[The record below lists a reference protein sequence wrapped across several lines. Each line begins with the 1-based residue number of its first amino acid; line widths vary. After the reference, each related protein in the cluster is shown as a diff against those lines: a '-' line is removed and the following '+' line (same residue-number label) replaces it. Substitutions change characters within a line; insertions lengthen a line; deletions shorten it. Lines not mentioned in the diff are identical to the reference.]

1 MTGLAKSL
9 RQVLEAGEAA
19 VLVTVTGAQGSTPR
33 EAGAA
38 MLVTANDIAGTI
50 GGGELEWRM
59 IAKAR
64 DMITAGEKSAAIDLP
79 LGPELG
85 QCCGGRVA
93 LALQAGDD
101 ETLSRLEATE
111 AAEMEN
117 WPAVL
122 IFGAGHVGRAL
133 AVALSPLPL
142 AVTVIDTRPDAVA
155 GLPSNVYTINSALP
169 EAQVRDAPGGSA
181 FVIVTHSHGLDF
193 TITEAAL
200 ARGDAAYVG
209 MIGSRTKRVQF
220 ERWFAGQGG
229 DSGRLGQLVM
239 PIGGKVKDKRPAVI
253 AATVAAELVGHLL
266 GENAGEGKLDLPSR
280 IAGARS

>member
-1 MTGLAKSL
+1 MLAKFL
-9 RQVLEAGEAA
+9 RHALEVGEPA
-19 VLVTVTGAQGSTPR
+19 VLVTVTGAHGSTPR

-38 MLVTANDIAGTI
+38 MLVSADRIAGTI

-64 DMITAGEKSAAIDLP
+64 DMVTGGEDSAVIDLP

-93 LALQAGDD
+93 LTLEAADR
-101 ETLSRLEATE
+101 ETLARLEAAE
-111 AAEMEN
+111 AAEVET

-133 AVALSPLPL
+133 AAALAPLPL
-142 AVTVIDTRPDAVA
+142 AVTVIDTRPDAMT
-155 GLPSNVYTINSALP
+155 GLPSNVYVINSALP
-169 EAQVRDAPGGSA
+169 EAQVRDAPAGSA

-200 ARGDAAYVG
+200 ARDDAAYVG
-209 MIGSRTKRVQF
+209 MIGSRSKRVQF
-220 ERWFAGQGG
+220 ERWFVGQGG
-229 DSGRLGQLVM
+229 GRDRLDRLVM

-253 AATVAAELVGHLL
+253 AATAASELVEHLL
-266 GENAGEGKLDLPSR
+266 GESAE
-280 IAGARS
+280 GARSGYLQSIADTG

>member
-1 MTGLAKSL
+1 MLAKSL
-9 RQVLEAGEAA
+9 RQALDAGEPA
-19 VLVTVTGAQGSTPR
+19 VMVTVTGAQGSTPR
-33 EAGAA
+33 EAGAT
-38 MLVTANDIAGTI
+38 MLVTGDRIAGTI

-64 DMITAGEKSAAIDLP
+64 EMIAGGEKSAAIDLP

-93 LALQAGDD
+93 LALDAADG
-101 ETLSRLEATE
+101 ETLARLEATE
-111 AAEMEN
+111 SADVES
-117 WPAVL
+117 WPSVL

-133 AVALSPLPL
+133 AAALSPLPL
-142 AVTVIDTRPDAVA
+142 SVSVIDTRPDALA

-169 EAQVRDAPGGSA
+169 EAQVRDAPAGSG

-200 ARGDAAYVG
+200 ARRDAAYVG
-209 MIGSRTKRVQF
+209 MIGSRSKRVQF

-229 DSGRLGQLVM
+229 DNGWLDRLVM
-239 PIGGKVKDKRPAVI
+239 PIGGTVKDKRPVVI
-253 AATVAAELVGHLL
+253 AATVASELVGHLL
-266 GENAGEGKLDLPSR
+266 GESAAEIRHGLSR
-280 IAGARS
+280 KIADTG

>member
-1 MTGLAKSL
+1 VTVLANFL
-9 RQVLEAGEAA
+9 RQTLEAGEPA

-38 MLVTANDIAGTI
+38 MLVAASRIAGTI

-64 DMITAGEKSAAIDLP
+64 DMILAGEDSAAVDLP

-93 LALQAGDD
+93 LTLAAADRG
-101 ETLSRLEATE
+101 TLSRLEAAE
-111 AAEMEN
+111 AAEVEN

-133 AVALSPLPL
+133 AAALAPLPL
-142 AVTVIDTRPDAVA
+142 GVSVIDTRLDALA
-155 GLPSNVYTINSALP
+155 GLPVNVYTINSALP
-169 EAQVRDAPGGSA
+169 EAQVRDAPAGSG
-181 FVIVTHSHGLDF
+181 FVVVTHSHGLDF

-200 ARGDAAYVG
+200 ARQDAAYVG
-209 MIGSRTKRVQF
+209 MIGSRSKRAQF

-229 DSGRLGQLVM
+229 DKAMLERLVM
-239 PIGGKVKDKRPAVI
+239 PIGGRVRDKRPVVI
-253 AATVAAELVGHLL
+253 AATAAAELAEHLL
-266 GENAGEGKLDLPSR
+266 GESAGEDSAARAHP
-280 IAGARS
+280 IADTG

>member
-1 MTGLAKSL
+1 MLAKSL
-9 RQVLEAGEAA
+9 CQALEANEPA

-38 MLVTANDIAGTI
+38 MLVTADAIAGTI

-64 DMITAGEKSAAIDLP
+64 EMITGGEATATIDLP

-93 LALQAGDD
+93 LALEAADR
-101 ETLSRLEATE
+101 ETLRRLEA
-111 AAEMEN
+111 AEVAELEN

-133 AVALSPLPL
+133 VVSLSPLPL
-142 AVTVIDTRPDAVA
+142 AVNVIDTRLDALA
-155 GLPSNVYTINSALP
+155 GLPSNIDTINSALP
-169 EAQVRDAPGGSA
+169 EAQVRDAPAASA

-200 ARGDAAYVG
+200 ARDDAAYVG
-209 MIGSRTKRVQF
+209 MIGSRSKRVQF

-229 DSGRLGQLVM
+229 DAGRLDQLVM
-239 PIGGKVKDKRPAVI
+239 PIGGTVKDKRPAVI

-266 GENAGEGKLDLPSR
+266 GESAEEDISDLSPR
-280 IAGARS
+280 IADAG

>member
-1 MTGLAKSL
+1 MLAKFL
-9 RQVLEAGEAA
+9 RQALDAGTPA
-19 VLVTVTGAQGSTPR
+19 VLVRVTGAKGSTPR
-33 EAGAA
+33 EVGAA
-38 MLVTANDIAGTI
+38 MLVTAERIAGTI

-64 DMITAGEKSAAIDLP
+64 DMITSGEERAMIELP

-93 LALQAGDD
+93 LALAAGDREMLD
-101 ETLSRLEATE
+101 RLAAREA
-111 AAEMEN
+111 MDKEN

-133 AVALSPLPL
+133 AGALSPLPFAL
-142 AVTVIDTRPDAVA
+142 SVIDTRLDALA

-169 EAQVRDAPGGSA
+169 EVQVRDAPPASA

-193 TITEAAL
+193 TITDAAL
-200 ARGDAAYVG
+200 ARDDAAYVG
-209 MIGSRTKRVQF
+209 MIGSRSKRVQF
-220 ERWFAGQGG
+220 ERWFVEQGG
-229 DSGRLGQLVM
+229 DKDMLGRLVM
-239 PIGGKVKDKRPAVI
+239 PIGGTVKDKRPAVI

-266 GENAGEGKLDLPSR
+266 GKSARENAHGLSR
-280 IAGARS
+280 QIADTA

>member
-1 MTGLAKSL
+1 
-9 RQVLEAGEAA
+9 
-19 VLVTVTGAQGSTPR
+19 
-33 EAGAA
+33 
-38 MLVTANDIAGTI
+38 
-50 GGGELEWRM
+50 M

-64 DMITAGEKSAAIDLP
+64 DMIAGGEERAAIDLP

-93 LALQAGDD
+93 LALQAADD
-101 ETLSRLEATE
+101 ETLRRLEAAE
-111 AAEMEN
+111 AAEAEA

-142 AVTVIDTRPDAVA
+142 AVSVIDTRPDAAV

-169 EAQVRDAPGGSA
+169 EAQVRDAPAASA

-200 ARGDAAYVG
+200 ARDDAAYVG

-229 DSGRLGQLVM
+229 DSGRLARLVM
-239 PIGGKVKDKRPAVI
+239 PIGGMVKDKRPAVI
-253 AATVAAELVGHLL
+253 AVTVAAELVGRLL
-266 GENAGEGKLDLPSR
+266 GENFGEGKPDLPSQ